1 MNSNTKT
8 KPANFLKS
16 AIPTNIPEQ
25 ITPLIGRD
33 NELRALESLISQKDI
48 NLITLT
54 GLGGAGKTSLAIQL
68 AYSML
73 EKFSSGVFFIPLS
86 SITKPNLIPIEIAHV
101 LKIDQNLNRKSI
113 DGIKDFLLGRRILL
127 ILDNF
132 EHLMSGASFV
142 QELLQSSSNLK
153 IIVTSREPLRLR
165 SEQVYPIGM
174 LDKEH
179 ALELFIKRA
188 QSLNPNFFVSSAD
201 KESIIELC
209 QRLDGLPLAIELAA
223 FRTKLFT
230 PSALLTRL
238 KPDLQPVSRI
248 LNLFSSGTRDLPE
261 RQQSLRNTIAWSYE
275 LLEEQEKR
283 IFRAASI
290 FPAGFSVLTLSML
303 LNLDENQTLEIIS
316 SLVDK
321 NLLKPSVEKR
331 TEPHFGMVEM
341 IREFAWDEIHHLDEI
356 SALKDAYVNLYLSL
370 SQQADR
376 NLKETQQINLFKQI
390 DEEFENINLA
400 LEICITS
407 TPGSKNWETGY
418 KILTC
423 FHRYWMMH
431 QSVLIDYEY
440 IARARK
446 SIDEFTLPNPDDA
459 KRFLIHRADIYS
471 VSGTLAWLT
480 GNYAKSREF
489 HEIAYTL
496 YLKTNHEQGVIESLN
511 NLSAN
516 LGQMGDYD
524 ESLKLLDES
533 TTLTQKLGDHWA
545 EMRNLANMGILFQY
559 IEKPELALEKYE
571 QCLKI
576 AQDLNDDYFKA
587 IVNYGKGHLNIR
599 LGNYETAIEFLKIN
613 LDTSQ
618 QIQGAYIFVYC
629 LAIYARANIQMGKVE
644 PAIHAALEAI
654 SLSEKITDVEFKI
667 ELLYA
672 CIYIFI
678 FLDLYSESVQLIGV
692 IQKVRDE
699 TKMHE
704 NPYDVRDFEK
714 KLQKI
719 YSSMS
724 PEEFESLRL
733 AGSKLTVDSALA
745 IAAEILEAPR
755 SVESKKQQPQHL
767 TSREQEV
774 LNLIAQG
781 LTNEQISNELVVV
794 LKTVEKHVASI
805 FRKLG
810 VRNRTEAAAW
820 ALENKITV

>member
-1 MNSNTKT
+1 MNSFPK
-8 KPANFLKS
+8 KS
-16 AIPTNIPEQ
+16 TIAYTNLPEHL
-25 ITPLIGRD
+25 TPLIGR
-33 NELRALESLISQKDI
+33 NSELQKIQNLLSQKDAP
-48 NLITLT
+48 LITLT
-54 GLGGAGKTSLAIQL
+54 GLGGVGKTSLAYHA
-68 AYSML
+68 AYTAL
-73 EKFSSGVFFIPLS
+73 EKFSDGVFFVQLA
-86 SITKPNLIPIEIAHV
+86 SIIKPNLIPIEIARAM
-101 LKIDQNLNRKSI
+101 KIEQTQNKTLI
-113 DGIKDFLLGRRILL
+113 HDIKEFLLGRRILL

-132 EHLMSGASFV
+132 EHLISGAFYV
-142 QELLQSSSNLK
+142 QEFLQASRNLK
-153 IIVTSREPLRLR
+153 IIVTSREPLRLQN
-165 SEQVYPIGM
+165 EQVLPIES
-174 LDKEH
+174 LSNEY
-179 ALELFIKRA
+179 ALELFVKRA
-188 QSLNPNFFVSSAD
+188 QSLNPNFFVSSSD
-201 KESIIELC
+201 KQTIIELC
-209 QRLDGLPLAIELAA
+209 NRLDRLPLAIELAA
-223 FRTKLFT
+223 LRTKLFT

-248 LNLFSSGTRDLPE
+248 LNLFSSGARDLPE

-275 LLEEQEKR
+275 LLEEQEKK

-290 FPAGFSVLTLSML
+290 FPAGFSVPTLSTL
-303 LNLDENQTLEIIS
+303 LNLDENETLEIIS

-321 NLLKPSVEKR
+321 NLLKPSVEKHN
-331 TEPHFGMVEM
+331 EPHFGMVEM
-341 IREFAWDEIHHLDEI
+341 IREFAWDEIHRLDEI
-356 SALKDAYVNLYLSL
+356 NALKDAYVNLYLSL
-370 SQQADR
+370 SQQADIT
-376 NLKETQQINLFKQI
+376 LKETQQINLFKQI

-418 KILTC
+418 KILTY

-431 QSVLIDYEY
+431 QSVLIDYEH
-440 IARARK
+440 IAQARK
-446 SIDEFTLPNPDDA
+446 SIDDFVLSKRYDA
-459 KRFLIHRADIYS
+459 EKFLIQRADIYS
-471 VSGTLAWLT
+471 ISGTLVWLT
-480 GNYAKSREF
+480 GNYVKSRYF

-496 YLKTNHEQGVIESLN
+496 YLKANNEQGIIESLN

-524 ESLKLLDES
+524 EALKLLDES
-533 TTLTQKLGDHWA
+533 TTLTQKLGDYWA

-559 IEKPELALEKYE
+559 IGKPELAFEKYE

-587 IVNYGKGHLNIR
+587 IVNYGKGHLHIR

-629 LAIYARANIQMGKVE
+629 LAIYARANIQLGKVE

-672 CIYIFI
+672 CIYILVY
-678 FLDLYSESVQLIGV
+678 LDLCSESVQLIGA

-699 TKMHE
+699 TKMHV

-714 KLQKI
+714 VLQKI

-724 PEEFESLRL
+724 KDEFDSLRL

-755 SVESKKQQPQHL
+755 SIENKKQQTQQL

-820 ALENKITV
+820 VLENKINL